1 MLYNPPHFR
10 DQEQAALLAFIAAR
24 GLGMLVTLGSDGAA
38 RELDLTLLPLL
49 HEAEPAPLG
58 RLICH
63 VAKANPQWKRID
75 GSVAAMAVIQGGDH
89 YVSPAW
95 YPSKQETGRVV
106 PTWNY
111 ETVVAW
117 GRLTVLQQPE
127 EVLPI
132 VTALT
137 QRHEGARA
145 SAGKG
150 EAWAVTDAPPDFVRA
165 QLKGI
170 VGLSLAIERLEGKR
184 KRSQNRTPADR
195 AGVVEGLARE
205 QG

>member
-1 MLYNPPHFR
+1 VLYNPPHFR
-10 DQEQAALLAFIAAR
+10 EPDQAALLAFIAAR
-24 GLGMLVTLGSDGAA
+24 HLGTLVTLGGDGAL

-49 HEAEPAPLG
+49 HDPRPAPLG
-58 RLICH
+58 RLIGH
-63 VAKANPQWKRID
+63 VAKANPQWKRLD
-75 GSVAAMAVIQGGDH
+75 GSVAAMAIFQGGDY

-95 YPSKQETGRVV
+95 YPSKQDTGRVV

-117 GRLTVLQQPE
+117 GRLTVLEQPAE
-127 EVLPI
+127 ILPI

-145 SAGKG
+145 AAGKG
-150 EAWAVTDAPPDFVRA
+150 EAWAVTDAPPDFVQA

-184 KRSQNRTPADR
+184 KLSQNRTPEDR
-195 AGVVEGLARE
+195 AGVFAGRRREG
-205 QG
+205 